1 MNSRRDSTDGP
12 EDVDATFA
20 EIVAGLERE
29 GVGKRAWFDEADE
42 SDEQDEEA
50 EPARP
55 VRPEGQPAVATV
67 EEDPA
72 DADDDPDDPDNHYVP
87 PDPPPLP
94 ALRPGTI
101 AALLVILLGVVVL
114 LFPGLFGLSGAIG
127 TPLALIVLCSG
138 AGWLVLRMR
147 SGPPPDSGWDDGAV
161 L

>member
-12 EDVDATFA
+12 EGVDAAFA

-29 GVGKRAWFDEADE
+29 GVGRQSWPDAVEPDDAD
-42 SDEQDEEA
+42 EA

-55 VRPEGQPAVATV
+55 VRPEGQPAVAT
-67 EEDPA
+67 
-72 DADDDPDDPDNHYVP
+72 ADDDPDSYPDDPDDHYVP

-101 AALLVILLGVVVL
+101 AALVLILLGVVVL
-114 LFPGLFGLSGAIG
+114 LFPGLFGLTGAVG
-127 TPLALIVLCSG
+127 TPLALVVMCAG
-138 AGWLVLRMR
+138 AAWLILRMR
-147 SGPPPDSGWDDGAV
+147 NTPPPDSGWDDGAV

>member
-29 GVGKRAWFDEADE
+29 GVGKRTWADDEDDAAEDVAA
-42 SDEQDEEA
+42 EEA

-55 VRPEGQPAVATV
+55 VRPEGQPAVATA
-67 EEDPA
+67 EEGDEES
-72 DADDDPDDPDNHYVP
+72 DEHYVP
-87 PDPPPLP
+87 PEPPPLP

-101 AALLVILLGVVVL
+101 AALLLILLGVVVL
-114 LFPGLFGLSGAIG
+114 LFPGLFGLTGSVG
-127 TPLALIVLCSG
+127 TPLALIVMCSG
-138 AGWLVLRMR
+138 VGWLVLRIR
-147 SGPPPDSGWDDGAV
+147 NGPPPDSGWDDGAV

>member
-29 GVGKRAWFDEADE
+29 GVGKQAFPDEVEPD
-42 SDEQDEEA
+42 DDEA
-50 EPARP
+50 EPARA
-55 VRPEGQPAVATV
+55 VRPEGQPAVAT
-67 EEDPA
+67 
-72 DADDDPDDPDNHYVP
+72 ADDDPDAYPDSDDPNDHYVP

-114 LFPGLFGLSGAIG
+114 LFPGLFGLTGAIG
-127 TPLALIVLCSG
+127 TPLALIVICSG
-138 AGWLVLRMR
+138 AGWLILRMR
-147 SGPPPDSGWDDGAV
+147 NTPPPDSGWDDGAI

>member
-29 GVGKRAWFDEADE
+29 GVGRQVW
-42 SDEQDEEA
+42 SDEA
-50 EPARP
+50 EPDEGDEAEPVRP
-55 VRPEGQPAVATV
+55 VRPEGQPAVATM
-67 EEDPA
+67 EDGDVDR
-72 DADDDPDDPDNHYVP
+72 DADPDDPDDHFVP
-87 PDPPPLP
+87 PEPPPLP
-94 ALRPGTI
+94 KLRAGTI
-101 AALLVILLGVVVL
+101 AALLVILLGVVLL
-114 LFPGLFGLSGAIG
+114 LFPGLFGLTGAIG

-147 SGPPPDSGWDDGAV
+147 SGPPADSGWDDGAV